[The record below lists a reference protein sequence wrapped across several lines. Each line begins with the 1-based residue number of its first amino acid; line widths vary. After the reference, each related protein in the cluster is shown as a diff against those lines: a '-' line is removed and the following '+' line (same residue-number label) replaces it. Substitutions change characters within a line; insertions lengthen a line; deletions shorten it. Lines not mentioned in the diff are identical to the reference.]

1 MTALF
6 IEKFLNSFIPLF
18 FAFDAIGILPV
29 FMSITQDLFIEKKR
43 IILHQ
48 AVLTAFFLSLVFI
61 YLGKGIFHFLGIS
74 VSDFRIAG
82 GILLLVI
89 ATYDLIV
96 TRQARAKK
104 NTDAGAEEETH
115 VGIVPIGMPLIVG
128 PAVLTTLLLSTGQN
142 GYTATTSALLANIFI
157 VWIVFYYSDSIIK
170 VIRKA
175 GAIAIGKVF
184 SLLLAA
190 IAVKMIRIGITEILD
205 K

>member
-1 MTALF
+1 M
-6 IEKFLNSFIPLF
+6 EQFLNAFIPLF

-29 FMSITQDLFIEKKR
+29 FMSITQDLFIDKKR
-43 IILHQ
+43 LILHQ

-61 YLGKGIFHFLGIS
+61 YLGKGIFHFLGIT
-74 VSDFRIAG
+74 VADFRIAG

-96 TRQARAKK
+96 TRQARAKN
-104 NTDAGAEEETH
+104 NTAVTEGVEEETH

-142 GYTATTSALLANIFI
+142 GYTATTAALLANIFI
-157 VWIVFYYSDSIIK
+157 VWVVFYYSDKIIK

-175 GAIAIGKVF
+175 GAIAVGKVF

-190 IAVKMIRIGITEILD
+190 IAVKMIRIGILEYI